1 MLAKNSNISI
11 KFKDYLNKN
20 PFNEAIP
27 WLGGDL
33 QTLRDTFIFDISQA
47 KKEKKILLPINNI
60 LSGKFDGDYLLGF
73 LEFPENLDC
82 LKGIVLITHGLGGS
96 TRRFGLKRI
105 ARKLVNNGFGVLKL
119 NLRGAG
125 SARYLAKGNYSAR
138 CSNDII
144 LGLKNF
150 RQLLNSEFK
159 DSLKNKE
166 DLPIFG
172 VGLSLGGTI
181 LINACLDY
189 NSNNSR
195 KLVDGLA
202 CVSSPLDLISC
213 SNCIERPRNFLYQK
227 WLMHRL
233 KRQLLD
239 GYINEGILF
248 PKSKL
253 SKKIQGLTTIGE
265 FDAKFTAP
273 SWGFK
278 SLEEYYYESSPIF
291 RIKKLIKNLPP
302 TLLVHAKDDPWVP
315 YESTLNLKNSLN
327 ESFDKLTILITNK
340 GGHNGFHSNNGCWSD
355 EAVKNWL
362 LSL

>member
-20 PFNEAIP
+20 PFSEAIP

-33 QTLRDTFIFDISQA
+33 QTLRDTFIFDIVQA
-47 KKEKKILLPINNI
+47 KKENKILLPINNI
-60 LSGKFDGDYLLGF
+60 LSEKFEGDYLLGI
-73 LEFPENLDC
+73 LELPEKFDS

-96 TRRFGLKRI
+96 TKRFGLKRI

-144 LGLKNF
+144 LALKKF

-159 DSLKNKE
+159 DYLKNKVNI
-166 DLPIFG
+166 PIFG

-181 LINACLDY
+181 LLNACLDY
-189 NSNNSR
+189 NSDNSE
-195 KLVDGLA
+195 KLIDGLA
-202 CVSSPLDLISC
+202 CVSSPLDLILC

-227 WLMHRL
+227 WLMQRL
-233 KRQLLD
+233 KRQLWD
-239 GYINEGILF
+239 GYRNEGIVL

-253 SKKIQGLTTIGE
+253 SKTIKGLKTIGE

-273 SWGFK
+273 SWGFE
-278 SLEEYYYESSPIF
+278 SLEDYYHQSSPIY
-291 RIKKLIKNLPP
+291 RIGKLINKLPP
-302 TLLVHAKDDPWVP
+302 TLLIHAKDDPWVP
-315 YESTLNLKNSLN
+315 YKSTLNLKNSL
-327 ESFDKLTILITNK
+327 SDSLDKLNILITDK
-340 GGHNGFHSNNGCWSD
+340 GGHNGFHSNYGCWSD

-362 LSL
+362 LSI